1 MGEDDEIIELS
12 EDIISAGLITELEG
26 ALEM

>member
-12 EDIISAGLITELEG
+12 EDIISTGLITELEG